1 MADDEEDS
9 MSRITF
15 ATAALLSAL
24 SFVLLTGQETSTFL
38 PRVQALGLE
47 SLPGIVVAYTAL
59 PRESERTSLKNRLS
73 EALTYYDDRLGVR
86 PTFALADPERSP
98 LETGCGFTVSSIP
111 WHSSLLLLCLLALDL
126 TRSVIVMGWQAEP
139 GRAAPV
145 SENVLE
151 AAGVSIQEAPY
162 RLNDLIGY
170 HEVGHV
176 VIWEYG
182 LRQTQSWFDE
192 MLATFAAYAF
202 LSDRY
207 TGEARVWDALM
218 QRHIESIKPA
228 FRDLESFNA
237 RYPDDI
243 PQETYAWYQAMF
255 HQRVADVH
263 KAPNRLIAAAR
274 VSQGHRRGFE
284 DPLGIV
290 ERLRDAELLQWDDVF
305 GVMRFLFWAHR
316 GHTCATCGSQDQDC
330 QVVVLNR
337 IRSKVLDLLE
347 HAFQKISRGQFT
359 IRFHTANEAIF
370 AKFLTIG
377 VQRFRNAVAEN
388 HQRVAGIKL

>member
-1 MADDEEDS
+1 

-15 ATAALLSAL
+15 ATAALLAAL

-38 PRVQALGLE
+38 ARVQALGLE
-47 SLPGIVVAYTAL
+47 SLPGSVVVYYSAGA
-59 PRESERTSLKNRLS
+59 RERATSLKKRLS
-73 EALTYYDDRLGVR
+73 EALTYYDNRLGVR
-86 PTFALADPERSP
+86 PTLALAVLNEAHWKQVRGLPYGVP
-98 LETGCGFTVSSIP
+98 WVSRAPYVAFFPSN
-111 WHSSLLLLCLLALDL
+111 L
-126 TRSVIVMGWQAEP
+126 TQSVIVTGWQA
-139 GRAAPV
+139 GAGLAAPI
-145 SENVLE
+145 SEKALE
-151 AAGVSIQEAPY
+151 AAGVSIEEAPY

-255 HQRVADVH
+255 HQRVADVQ
-263 KAPNRLIAAAR
+263 K
-274 VSQGHRRGFE
+274 VSG
-284 DPLGIV
+284 L
-290 ERLRDAELLQWDDVF
+290 
-305 GVMRFLFWAHR
+305 
-316 GHTCATCGSQDQDC
+316 
-330 QVVVLNR
+330 
-337 IRSKVLDLLE
+337 
-347 HAFQKISRGQFT
+347 
-359 IRFHTANEAIF
+359 
-370 AKFLTIG
+370 KFLTMLRTTG
-377 VQRFRNAVAEN
+377 LTADVKYATAVDLLKRLEEISPGFEPWA
-388 HQRVAGIKL
+388 RTVVGR